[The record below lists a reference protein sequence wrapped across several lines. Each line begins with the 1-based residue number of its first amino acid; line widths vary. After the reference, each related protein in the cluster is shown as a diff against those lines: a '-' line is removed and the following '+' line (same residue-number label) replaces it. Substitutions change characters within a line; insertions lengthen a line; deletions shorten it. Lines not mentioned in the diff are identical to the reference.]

1 MITWMQRHKKY
12 LVVTIWISVIAFVGA
27 GFVGWGAYDFNSDR
41 ASAVAKVEDRKITVQ
56 EFQLAYSNF
65 YNFYNQQ
72 LGGSLTQEK
81 ANEMGLEKIV
91 MENVINEALLLGYAD
106 EIGLIVL
113 DDEIKDTIA
122 NDPGFQVDGVFNK
135 ETYYRAIKGNQISP
149 KDYENGLKKQIL
161 LNKLQK
167 TLELT
172 PTKKEVELFISSMLM
187 QDRLAVDTIYLDS
200 SEVSVSDD
208 EAKKYWGEHRGDYLS
223 EKSYDLETI
232 SIALSTTPIDP
243 VKLKEFYQS
252 KKHNYKDSEGKL
264 ETLEV
269 AKARVER
276 DFKLKESKRE
286 ALETYLLFK
295 KAQMNATGTLNVK
308 ESDTTFPV
316 EKLVGVNRSQVLKPI
331 ETKNGYMVV
340 KVKSVNSPAPK
351 PFEDAKSAIVETLKV
366 SKQTTALENKAQSRL
381 DLFQG
386 KDIGFVSRDSATRIA
401 GLTDAESLELINFV
415 FDNNKMRNYKVIGNK
430 AVLYQILEQNLL
442 RKDKA
447 RDYTDLVNN
456 NVVQMKRAELN
467 QNLIEMFRKRY
478 DIEQYYKGN

>member
-41 ASAVAKVEDRKITVQ
+41 ASAVAKIEDRKITVQ
-56 EFQLAYSNF
+56 EFQLAYANY

-72 LGGSLTQEK
+72 LGGELTQER
-81 ANEMGLEKIV
+81 ANEMGLEQIV
-91 MENVINEALLLGYAD
+91 LENIINEALLLSYAD
-106 EIGLIVL
+106 EIGLTVL
-113 DDEIKDTIA
+113 DNEVKETLASDE
-122 NDPGFQVDGVFNK
+122 GFKVDGVFNK
-135 ETYYRAIKGNQISP
+135 ETYYRAIRGNGISP
-149 KDYENGLKKQIL
+149 KDYENSLKKQIL

-172 PTKKEVELFISSMLM
+172 PTKKEVELFVSSMLM

-200 SEVSVSDD
+200 SEAAVSDE
-208 EAKKYWGEHRGDYLS
+208 EAKKYWSEHRGEYLS

-232 SIALSTTPIDP
+232 NVALSSDPIDE
-243 VKLKEFYQS
+243 VKLKEFYDR
-252 KKHNYKDSEGKL
+252 KKHNYKDGEGKL

-269 AKARVER
+269 ARAKVEK
-276 DFKLKESKRE
+276 DFKLKKSKRE

-295 KAQMNATGTLNVK
+295 KAQMDATGTLNVK

-316 EKLVGVNRSQVLKPI
+316 DKLVGVNRSQVLKPI
-331 ETKNGYMVV
+331 ETENSYMIV
-340 KVKSVNSPAPK
+340 KVKNINAPAPA
-351 PFEDAKSAIVETLKV
+351 PFEDVKNAIVATLKV
-366 SKQTTALENKAQSRL
+366 EKQTSALEKKAQSRL
-381 DLFQG
+381 NLFQG
-386 KDIGFVSRDSATRIA
+386 RDIGFVSRDSVKKID
-401 GLTDAESLELINFV
+401 GLTEAESLELVNFV

-467 QNLIEMFRKRY
+467 KNLIAMFRQRY